1 MTSILISCMPT
12 GITYILSTNI
22 YILAFPD
29 LVISQLEKRKVMH
42 ASHITWKLVSLISVR
57 ILASFLINVGIN
69 FKYM

>member
-42 ASHITWKLVSLISVR
+42 ASHIT
-57 ILASFLINVGIN
+57 
-69 FKYM
+69 